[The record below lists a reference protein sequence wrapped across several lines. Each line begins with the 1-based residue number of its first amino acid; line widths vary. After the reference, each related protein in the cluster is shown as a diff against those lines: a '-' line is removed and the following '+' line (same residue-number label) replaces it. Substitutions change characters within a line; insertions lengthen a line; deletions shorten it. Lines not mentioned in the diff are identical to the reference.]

1 MPGGGRHGR
10 GRSLGLAVS
19 LVSGVCRSQAPFP
32 CGVGCRPQ
40 PDFLRQGALTTPA
53 LTVLQVGFW
62 ISGLGANGELARGVA
77 SRAPPSAS
85 AGPGAGPAAWA
96 VMSLVSRMPAEA

>member
-1 MPGGGRHGR
+1 M
-10 GRSLGLAVS
+10 S

-40 PDFLRQGALTTPA
+40 PDFLRQGVLTTPA

-62 ISGLGANGELARGVA
+62 TSGLSLGANGELARGVT

-85 AGPGAGPAAWA
+85 AGPGAGPAAWV
-96 VMSLVSRMPAEA
+96 VMSLVSGMPAEA

>member
-1 MPGGGRHGR
+1 M
-10 GRSLGLAVS
+10 S
-19 LVSGVCRSQAPFP
+19 LVAGVCRSQAPFP

-62 ISGLGANGELARGVA
+62 TSGLGANGELARGA
-77 SRAPPSAS
+77 TSRAPPSAS
-85 AGPGAGPAAWA
+85 AGPGAGPAAWV
-96 VMSLVSRMPAEA
+96 VMSLVSGMPAEA

>member
-1 MPGGGRHGR
+1 M
-10 GRSLGLAVS
+10 S
-19 LVSGVCRSQAPFP
+19 LVSRVCRSQAPFP

-62 ISGLGANGELARGVA
+62 TSGLGGRQRGA
-77 SRAPPSAS
+77 CQRRDIP
-85 AGPGAGPAAWA
+85 GPALCIRRSGGGAS
-96 VMSLVSRMPAEA
+96 SLGGHEPREQDARRGLSTAALGSLSHPS